1 MTISIHTVLR
11 NLIEEKSKRDN
22 KEFTA
27 YQLARALDMPRSLI
41 TSLTHSD
48 ESKRVVNP
56 RISTLLK
63 IVDFFRADGFDIKI
77 EDLLG
82 LNTNTIDITQEQP
95 AINQYLITIPVY
107 SLINKKLGT
116 IDLEISNT
124 ATNVMA
130 VYINEE
136 IPPFFKIGSIFIIDK
151 DLSPENDNL
160 VAVTLNNPEH
170 ILIKKYL
177 YSKGKTYLQSLDKQ
191 ENIIVMPTMQ
201 LKIIGVI
208 IQVNAKT

>member
-11 NLIEEKSKRDN
+11 NLIEEKSKRDGI
-22 KEFTA
+22 EFTA

-63 IVDFFRADGFDIKI
+63 IVDFFRADGFNIKI

-82 LNTNTIDITQEQP
+82 LNTNIIDIAQEQP
-95 AINQYLITIPVY
+95 AIDQTLITIPVY
-107 SLINKKLGT
+107 SLANKKLGT
-116 IDLEISNT
+116 IDLNISNSS
-124 ATNVMA
+124 TNVIA
-130 VYINEE
+130 LHINEE
-136 IPPFFKIGSIFIIDK
+136 IPPFFKMGSIFIIDK
-151 DLSPENDNL
+151 DLSPENENL
-160 VAVTLNNPEH
+160 VAVTLNNPDQF
-170 ILIKKYL
+170 LIKKYL

-191 ENIIVMPTMQ
+191 EKIVVMPTMQ